1 MRDTT
6 AASELMSKL
15 FITKAIG
22 GTLLD
27 DIVGQGKACFKSS
40 QVAQACHSATHYAMA
55 GSLDGDQLSIS
66 LEDHL
71 VDTLRPLHSQLPDH
85 LAQELTPYLSTSPP
99 PAIPY
104 SLLFSIS
111 RWTRS
116 DSGLEALHTQ
126 TPPLNP
132 QSYSMVSLLAGAA
145 TSPERFFGSYTPPKD
160 PAEVQAEKKR
170 ERKAITA
177 LLNALLSIVGSA
189 FATWWAAEMLGW
201 RNEWVCC
208 QMFYAA
214 DSLNVCRRFQ
224 ESFVRSFCRDTC
236 RSYRGC
242 LVSPLAIAR

>member
-1 MRDTT
+1 MT
-6 AASELMSKL
+6 
-15 FITKAIG
+15 
-22 GTLLD
+22 
-27 DIVGQGKACFKSS
+27 
-40 QVAQACHSATHYAMA
+40 

-71 VDTLRPLHSQLPDH
+71 VDTLRPLHSRLPDH
-85 LAQELTPYLSTSPP
+85 FAQELEPYLSTSPP

-126 TPPLNP
+126 TPSLNP
-132 QSYSMVSLLAGAA
+132 QSYSMVSLLAGTA

-160 PAEVQAEKKR
+160 PEEVQAEKNR

-201 RNEWVCC
+201 RNEWVRY
-208 QMFYAA
+208 QMFCAA
-214 DSLNVCRRFQ
+214 NLLNVSRRFQ

-242 LVSPLAIAR
+242 IVSPLAIAC